1 MAAELVSG
9 LEYMHAQSVIHPSG
23 IISHP
28 SLGIFS
34 FTPFRFYFRCALWP
48 PNSFLV
54 SNTCT
59 RSRSSTPPVS
69 SLTPPSV
76 SSHSHRFVSI
86 SGSLYGRP
94 TRLWARIH
102 ARAVGHPPL
111 RYHLSSLPRYLLIH
125 TVPFYIS
132 GPFHGRPTRL
142 WTRIHAR
149 AVGYPPLRYHS
160 PSLPTCIVPSL
171 SQTGQPHTPHTHPKH
186 TLQHH
191 E

>member
-59 RSRSSTPPVS
+59 RSRSSAPPVS
-69 SLTPPSV
+69 SLIPPSV
-76 SSHSHRFVSI
+76 SSHSH
-86 SGSLYGRP
+86 GSLLYFRSVS
-94 TRLWARIH
+94 W
-102 ARAVGHPPL
+102 PPN
-111 RYHLSSLPRYLLIH
+111 SSLDSNTCTRSRLSTP
-125 TVPFYIS
+125 PIS
-132 GPFHGRPTRL
+132 FPIPPHLYRSLAKPD
-142 WTRIHAR
+142 R
-149 AVGYPPLRYHS
+149 AA
-160 PSLPTCIVPSL
+160 T
-171 SQTGQPHTPHTHPKH
+171 HTPHTPKAH
-186 TLQHH
+186 TSAP
-191 E
+191 